1 MIKHQ
6 EYIDLLS
13 KLISIPSFS
22 GSESQTADF
31 IADFVEKKGMYSQ
44 RYLNNVFIRN
54 VHYNDNLPTILL
66 NSHHDTVKPNEGY
79 SKDPFSPIIE
89 NGALYGL
96 GSNDAGGSLVSL
108 LATFSHF
115 YDAELPFN
123 LIYAA
128 TAEEEISGH
137 NGIEA
142 LLPKLGTID
151 CGIVGEPTEMNIA
164 IAERG
169 LLVLDCTVSGT
180 ASHAA
185 YGSGDNALYKAM
197 EDITFLKE
205 FSFEK
210 SCKYLGN
217 TTLNVTIINGGL
229 QHNVIPDSCTYTIDI
244 RMNAE
249 YTGEDI
255 IALLQPH
262 LHATIKPRSLRL
274 RPSIIEE
281 NHIFIKAG
289 KALHIPLYPSLTMS
303 DQALMPFPT
312 IKFGPGNS
320 HRSHTADEFIFLSEI
335 YEGIELYIQFLTK
348 LRDIS

>member
-1 MIKHQ
+1 MIKHL

-22 GSESQTADF
+22 GSESQTADC

-180 ASHAA
+180 ASHTA
-185 YGSGDNALYKAM
+185 YGS
-197 EDITFLKE
+197 
-205 FSFEK
+205 
-210 SCKYLGN
+210 
-217 TTLNVTIINGGL
+217 
-229 QHNVIPDSCTYTIDI
+229 
-244 RMNAE
+244 
-249 YTGEDI
+249 
-255 IALLQPH
+255 
-262 LHATIKPRSLRL
+262 
-274 RPSIIEE
+274 
-281 NHIFIKAG
+281 
-289 KALHIPLYPSLTMS
+289 
-303 DQALMPFPT
+303 
-312 IKFGPGNS
+312 
-320 HRSHTADEFIFLSEI
+320 
-335 YEGIELYIQFLTK
+335 
-348 LRDIS
+348 

>member
-1 MIKHQ
+1 
-6 EYIDLLS
+6 
-13 KLISIPSFS
+13 
-22 GSESQTADF
+22 
-31 IADFVEKKGMYSQ
+31 
-44 RYLNNVFIRN
+44 
-54 VHYNDNLPTILL
+54 
-66 NSHHDTVKPNEGY
+66 
-79 SKDPFSPIIE
+79 
-89 NGALYGL
+89 
-96 GSNDAGGSLVSL
+96 
-108 LATFSHF
+108 
-115 YDAELPFN
+115 
-123 LIYAA
+123 
-128 TAEEEISGH
+128 
-137 NGIEA
+137 
-142 LLPKLGTID
+142 
-151 CGIVGEPTEMNIA
+151 
-164 IAERG
+164 
-169 LLVLDCTVSGT
+169 
-180 ASHAA
+180 
-185 YGSGDNALYKAM
+185 M

-262 LHATIKPRSLRL
+262 LHAIIKPRSLRL

-335 YEGIELYIQFLTK
+335 YEGTELYIQFLTK